1 MTLDDEAIDKSNSPP
16 NKKST
21 QKTQSSPFRKGAQ
34 DKLSSPEQ
42 LDQLIQVVRPKG
54 WVALIGC
61 GLFLITFVLW
71 AIFGKIPIE
80 IEGNGIILTE
90 RGIFG
95 ITSSAEGVVKSIN
108 IKEGQWVDK
117 DSVIA
122 TLDNSG
128 EKGVIVSSEKGR
140 IIQLDFSLGDYI
152 NKDTLIGY
160 GEYPLEGDETL
171 VIKAFFPIAQGE
183 KIDVGMEGKIDVEN
197 VDTSQYG
204 YLLAKVSSVSNFS
217 VSDRDIL
224 QIVRNQQLANFL
236 KGGSISVWAAD
247 LIPIRDKLTVSGYA
261 WTTPTGPYQ
270 YVKSGSI
277 CVIRIIVQ
285 EKRPI
290 SYIFPIFAENKQK
303 PLGANPNIFPE
314 KIGVSP

>member
-1 MTLDDEAIDKSNSPP
+1 MTLDDEAKDKSNGPQ

-95 ITSSAEGVVKSIN
+95 ITSSAEGIVKSIN

-128 EKGVIVSSEKGR
+128 KKGLLCPVKKGVLFNLIFHLA
-140 IIQLDFSLGDYI
+140 IIS
-152 NKDTLIGY
+152 
-160 GEYPLEGDETL
+160 
-171 VIKAFFPIAQGE
+171 IK
-183 KIDVGMEGKIDVEN
+183 
-197 VDTSQYG
+197 
-204 YLLAKVSSVSNFS
+204 
-217 VSDRDIL
+217 IL
-224 QIVRNQQLANFL
+224 
-236 KGGSISVWAAD
+236 
-247 LIPIRDKLTVSGYA
+247 
-261 WTTPTGPYQ
+261 
-270 YVKSGSI
+270 
-277 CVIRIIVQ
+277 
-285 EKRPI
+285 
-290 SYIFPIFAENKQK
+290 
-303 PLGANPNIFPE
+303 
-314 KIGVSP
+314 